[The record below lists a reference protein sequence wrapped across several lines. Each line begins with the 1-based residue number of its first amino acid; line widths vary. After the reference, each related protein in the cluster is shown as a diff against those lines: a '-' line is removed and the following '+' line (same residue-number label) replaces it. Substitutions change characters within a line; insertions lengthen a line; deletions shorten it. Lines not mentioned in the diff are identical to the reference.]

1 MDASRLLA
9 VHEPRFINREL
20 SWLEFDARVLA
31 LAQDASLPLLER
43 IKFLAIF
50 ASNMDEFFQIR
61 VAGLQEQVE
70 ARVVKTSPDGLTP
83 AEQLDGIRLRAQE
96 LMAAAASLFIVE
108 LVPALEKERIRIVRS
123 LEGLDPSDLD
133 FLDREF
139 GERIFPV
146 LTPLSVDPA
155 HPFPYISDLSLNL
168 AAIVR
173 DPTTTV
179 RRFAR
184 VKVPPLL
191 PRFSVL
197 PDGERFVP
205 VEVVIASHLER
216 LFPGM
221 EIVSFHAFR
230 VTRDADVEVEEDEA
244 EDLLEAIQSVLRRRR
259 RGASP
264 VRLEVD
270 ETMSPEVLELLR
282 RELDLQESEV
292 YVLPGPLDLAAL
304 MSLYSLDRPDLKQ
317 QPWTPVTQPRLADA
331 DGTPDLF
338 AVIRDGDVLVHHPYD
353 SFTTSVEAFVGQ
365 AARDRD
371 VLAIKQTLYRTSTQ
385 ESPIIRSLIRA
396 AELGKQVVA
405 LVELKARFDEEA
417 NISYARELEKA
428 GVHVVYGVVGLKTHA
443 KVSLVVRR
451 EAGGIRRYAHVGT
464 GNYNPVTATLY
475 EDIGLLTADPE
486 IGADLTD
493 LFNLLT
499 GYSRQQH
506 YRTVLVAPDF
516 LRPRIRELI
525 QEQARE
531 GGRIVLKMNALV
543 DPDVIEALY
552 EAAQA
557 GARIDLIVRGI
568 CCLRPGVPGL
578 SENIRVRSL
587 VGRYLEHSRIFRFG
601 EGEDAI
607 HYIGS
612 ADLMQRNLDQRVEAV
627 VPVPDPALC
636 ARLDQMLVGEAVRQA
651 MGALVE
657 RLVEREAGVRQGDD
671 AEDVH
676 QARVAVR
683 RLRSVLRTFGD
694 VLEPEWAT
702 ALRDELRWL
711 GRLLGDVRDAE
722 VLRDRLHA
730 QAGWIAAEDRPA
742 VKRLIRRLS
751 ARRDLARARLIEQ
764 MTTDRYRS
772 LVDALDDGAREPA
785 LLPEVA
791 AVPADVA
798 LRPGLQKLW
807 KHLDA
812 AIEDVVTEGATDGAL
827 HVVRIRSKRV
837 RYAAEAV
844 TPVFGKPAR

>member
-20 SWLEFDARVLA
+20 SWLEFDARVLE
-31 LAQDASLPLLER
+31 LAQDASPPLLER

-108 LVPALEKERIRIVRS
+108 LVPALEKEKIRIVRS

-173 DPTTTV
+173 DPTTSV

-191 PRFSVL
+191 PRFIVL
-197 PDGERFVP
+197 PDGERFIP
-205 VEVVIASHLER
+205 LEVVIESHLES

-304 MSLYSLDRPDLKQ
+304 MSLCSLDRPDLKQ
-317 QPWTPVTQPRLADA
+317 QPWTPVTQPRLADG

-365 AARDRD
+365 AARDKD

-385 ESPIIRSLIRA
+385 ESAIIRALIRA

-417 NISYARELEKA
+417 NITYARELEKA

-525 QEQARE
+525 HEQAVD

-578 SENIRVRSL
+578 SETIRVRSL

-601 EGEDAI
+601 EGEDAR

-627 VPVPDPALC
+627 VPVRDATLC
-636 ARLDQMLVGEAVRQA
+636 ARLDEMLEVLLQ
-651 MGALVE
+651 
-657 RLVEREAGVRQGDD
+657 DD
-671 AEDVH
+671 TLAW
-676 QARVAVR
+676 
-683 RLRSVLRTFGD
+683 T
-694 VLEPEWAT
+694 
-702 ALRDELRWL
+702 L
-711 GRLLGDVRDAE
+711 GRDGAWSKVPTERG
-722 VLRDRLHA
+722 VNA
-730 QAGWIAAEDRPA
+730 QQRFQEMA
-742 VKRLIRRLS
+742 VE
-751 ARRDLARARLIEQ
+751 RARL
-764 MTTDRYRS
+764 
-772 LVDALDDGAREPA
+772 P
-785 LLPEVA
+785 
-791 AVPADVA
+791 
-798 LRPGLQKLW
+798 
-807 KHLDA
+807 
-812 AIEDVVTEGATDGAL
+812 
-827 HVVRIRSKRV
+827 
-837 RYAAEAV
+837 
-844 TPVFGKPAR
+844 

>member
-1 MDASRLLA
+1 MDAPRILA
-9 VHEPRFINREL
+9 AHEPRFINREL
-20 SWLEFDARVLA
+20 SWLEFDARVLE

-96 LMAAAASLFIVE
+96 LLATAASLFTVE
-108 LVPALEKERIRIVRS
+108 LVPALEKEKIRIIRS

-173 DPTTTV
+173 DPTTSV

-292 YVLPGPLDLAAL
+292 YVLPGLLDLGAL

-317 QPWTPVTQPRLADA
+317 QPWTPVTQPRLADG

-365 AARDRD
+365 AARDKD

-385 ESPIIRSLIRA
+385 ESAIIRALIRA

-525 QEQARE
+525 REQARE

-627 VPVPDPALC
+627 VPVPDEALC
-636 ARLDQMLVGEAVRQA
+636 ARLDEML
-651 MGALVE
+651 
-657 RLVEREAGVRQGDD
+657 
-671 AEDVH
+671 
-676 QARVAVR
+676 
-683 RLRSVLRTFGD
+683 D
-694 VLEPEWAT
+694 VLLQDDTLAWT
-702 ALRDELRWL
+702 L
-711 GRLLGDVRDAE
+711 GRDGAWSKVPTERG
-722 VLRDRLHA
+722 VNA
-730 QAGWIAAEDRPA
+730 QQRFQEMA
-742 VKRLIRRLS
+742 VE
-751 ARRDLARARLIEQ
+751 RARL
-764 MTTDRYRS
+764 
-772 LVDALDDGAREPA
+772 A
-785 LLPEVA
+785 
-791 AVPADVA
+791 
-798 LRPGLQKLW
+798 
-807 KHLDA
+807 
-812 AIEDVVTEGATDGAL
+812 
-827 HVVRIRSKRV
+827 
-837 RYAAEAV
+837 
-844 TPVFGKPAR
+844 